1 MEIHVMS
8 LIKNRLIIYLLGAV
22 LLAPSFN
29 VQSQTPYQKP
39 PKAVLDVLDA
49 PDSAMVSISP
59 ARDKMLLATPVRY
72 PTIAEL
78 AEPML
83 RLAGSRINPKTN
95 GPHNPRR
102 ITKLTLKNIVDGK
115 ETPLALPP
123 NPNFG
128 MPEWSNDGKQFA
140 VTNTTSNS
148 AGGGVELW
156 IGDAA
161 TGKLRQ
167 VSGVKL
173 NTAFGGGGGRGGG
186 GSDAVQ
192 WLPDGKTLLCYTIVA
207 GRGAPPAAPAVPTG
221 PNVQEN
227 YGKATPAPTFQ
238 DLLRN
243 PHDEKLYEY
252 YATAQLALINAA
264 TGRVTPF
271 GKPAIFGSVEPSPD
285 GNHFLVT
292 TIHQPYSYLLTAGS
306 FPRLTEVWDHG
317 GKSVYKLADLPLAD
331 QVPIEGVPTGPRNT
345 NWRPTEPATLVWV
358 EALDGGDTKKKASPR
373 DVVKML
379 KAPFTGQP
387 VELVKTEH
395 RFAGMAWGE
404 KDGLVFVRDNDRN
417 RRWARTFLLNADNPS
432 QQARV
437 IWDRSS
443 QDRYNDPGNP
453 VMKRLPNGQAVMHQN
468 GDQIFLSGVGASPKG
483 DRPFLDRFDL
493 KTLKSERLF
502 QCDDKSYESFV
513 TLLADDGSR
522 FITRYETQ
530 STPPNYFVRTAGAGD
545 KQALTNFPDPTPQLR
560 GIKKQLVRYKRKDG
574 VDLSFT
580 LYLPPDYKEGTPLP
594 TVVWAYPLEFSDA
607 GTAGQVSGS
616 ANRFTTFG
624 GMSHLFFALLGYAVL
639 DDATMPVIGDPE
651 TMNNT
656 YVEQIV
662 ASAEA
667 AIDKAVEMGVTDRGR
682 VGVGGHSYGAFMT
695 ANLLANSDLF
705 KAGIARSGAYN
716 RTLTPFGFQSE
727 RRTFWE
733 APEMYFKVSPFMK
746 ANKIKEPILLIHG
759 EADNNSGTHPIQS
772 DRMYQAIKG
781 NGGNVRYV
789 TLPLEAHGYAARES
803 LEHTLWEMITWMDK
817 YVKGTQ
823 PTASR

>member
-1 MEIHVMS
+1 MRSVKNKIALYS
-8 LIKNRLIIYLLGAV
+8 LIAIILVPGFGFQA
-22 LLAPSFN
+22 
-29 VQSQTPYQKP
+29 QTPYQKP
-39 PKAVLDVLDA
+39 PKTVLDVLNA
-49 PDSAMVSISP
+49 PENALVSVSP

-83 RLAGSRINPKTN
+83 RLAGSRINPRTN

-102 ITKLTLKNIVDGK
+102 IVKLAIKNIADGK

-123 NPNFG
+123 NANFG

-140 VTNTTSNS
+140 VANTV
-148 AGGGVELW
+148 ADGVELW

-161 TGKLRQ
+161 TGKLRRI
-167 VSGVKL
+167 SGVKL
-173 NTAFGGGGGRGGG
+173 NTAFSGGRGGG
-186 GSDAVQ
+186 DAVQ
-192 WLPDGKTLLCYTIVA
+192 WLPDGKTLLCRTIVA
-207 GRGAPPAAPAVPTG
+207 GRGAPPAAPVVPVG

-252 YATAQLALINAA
+252 YATTQLAFVDVA

-271 GKPAIFGSVEPSPD
+271 GKPAIFGSVEPAPD
-285 GNHFLVT
+285 GNHFLIA
-292 TIHQPYSYLLTAGS
+292 TIHRPYSYLLPAGS
-306 FPRLTEVWDHG
+306 FPRLIEVWDRS

-331 QVPIEGVPTGPRNT
+331 QVPIAGVPTGPRNY

-358 EALDGGDTKKKASPR
+358 EALDGGDARKKASPR
-373 DVVKML
+373 DVVKTL
-379 KAPFTGQP
+379 KAPFSGSP
-387 VELVKTEH
+387 VELIKTER
-395 RFAGMAWGE
+395 RFAGMTWGE
-404 KDGLVFVRDNDRN
+404 KDGLVFVRDFDRASS
-417 RRWARTFLLNADNPS
+417 RARTFLLNADDPS
-432 QQARV
+432 QPPRL
-437 IWDRSS
+437 IWDLSS
-443 QDRYNDPGNP
+443 QDRYNDPGDP
-453 VMKRLPNGQAVMHQN
+453 LMKRLPNGQSVMIQY
-468 GDQIFLSGVGASPKG
+468 GDSIFLSGQGASNEG

-502 QCDDKSYESFV
+502 RCDDKSYESV
-513 TLLADDGSR
+513 VALLADDGSR

-530 STPPNYFVRTAGAGD
+530 TTPPNYFIRAAGAGD

-560 GIKKQLVRYKRKDG
+560 GIRKQLVRYKREDG
-574 VDLSFT
+574 ADLSFT

-594 TVVWAYPLEFSDA
+594 TILWAYPREFSDA
-607 GTAGQVSGS
+607 RVAGQVSGS
-616 ANRFTTFG
+616 VNRFTTIG
-624 GMSHLFFALLGYAVL
+624 GPSHLFFALLGYAIL
-639 DDATMPVIGDPE
+639 DNATMPVIAPVE
-651 TMNNT
+651 KMNDT

-662 ASAEA
+662 ASAKA
-667 AIDKAVEMGVTDRGR
+667 AIDKAVEMGVTDRNR

-695 ANLLANSDLF
+695 ANLLAHSDLF

-727 RRTFWE
+727 RRTYWE
-733 APEMYFKVSPFMK
+733 APDVYYKMSPFMH
-746 ANKIKEPILLIHG
+746 ANKLKEPILLIHG

-772 DRMYQAIKG
+772 DRMYQALKG

-789 TLPLEAHGYAARES
+789 TLPLESHGYAARES
-803 LEHTLWEMITWMDK
+803 IEHALWEMITWMDK
-817 YVKGTQ
+817 YVKGTN
-823 PTASR
+823 P